1 MLKTGDLVKVI
12 KTRSVMDLCGGIE
25 RIGVVVEANK
35 NDTESCVHLVSV
47 NGKKLFLTKSQMEV
61 ISACLK

>member
-12 KTRSVMDLCGGIE
+12 KTNSVMDLHGGTE
-25 RIGVVVEANK
+25 QIGVVVEANK

-47 NGKKLFLTKSQMEV
+47 NGKKLLLVKSQMEV
-61 ISACLK
+61 VSACLR